1 LNTRS
6 SGRETI
12 IRGEETMSETDKTK
26 QTSTDAKSGSY
37 VAPEIESVVTRQ
49 SLDREVAYAGGIS
62 QQQPPP

>member
-1 LNTRS
+1 
-6 SGRETI
+6 
-12 IRGEETMSETDKTK
+12 MSETDKTE
-26 QTSTDAKSGSY
+26 QTPTDATSGTY